1 MLEVCWDVCSVCDDS
16 LNSMLEV
23 CWEVNVYDD
32 SLKSMLD
39 VCWDVCSGYLF
50 NISAIVFWEVCSVY
64 DDSLHS
70 MLEVCMWEVCSV
82 YDDTLCWRVCSVPYI
97 NPPNSQGIRTMV
109 SRAGPILVD

>member
-1 MLEVCWDVCSVCDDS
+1 MLGNMQCTVYGYN

-32 SLKSMLD
+32 SL
-39 VCWDVCSGYLF
+39 
-50 NISAIVFWEVCSVY
+50 N
-64 DDSLHS
+64 S
-70 MLEVCMWEVCSV
+70 MLEVWWE
-82 YDDTLCWRVCSVPYI
+82 VCSVPYI